1 MDVTDCKNI
10 QDFRILLNFFY
21 VNRLKKPKFKISNE
35 LYEAY
40 LGNLGD
46 SSRHK
51 TNLELSKNDEI
62 VFEGATCLLE
72 KKKLCSECESR
83 INGAIGKVGRMYY
96 HSTKTMK
103 WMGVESILL
112 ELKKELGLEK

>member
-72 KKKLCSECESR
+72 KKKLCSECGSIVKEVIDEKLGIR
-83 INGAIGKVGRMYY
+83 LLK
-96 HSTKTMK
+96 TKK
-103 WMGVESILL
+103 EIY
-112 ELKKELGLEK
+112 KELGIKCQ